1 MNENNNIKETN
12 ENKIN
17 SDNDNNNIINNEN
30 NNNNIEEN
38 KNNININS
46 NKNEENINNNNI
58 IKNNNISLNKITS
71 MKEFFSLE
79 ICNPKSNNNN
89 NKNENN
95 NNNNNENNN
104 NNKLTLTKN
113 IIEENKDINELNTI
127 KQVKIYNLQYIFKN
141 IALQL
146 GKNLLHPPRKKL
158 HPSKIPLSFPRRI
171 PSRSKIKHIYNL

>member
-1 MNENNNIKETN
+1 
-12 ENKIN
+12 
-17 SDNDNNNIINNEN
+17 
-30 NNNNIEEN
+30 
-38 KNNININS
+38 
-46 NKNEENINNNNI
+46 
-58 IKNNNISLNKITS
+58 

-79 ICNPKSNNNN
+79 ICNPKPNKNTN

-127 KQVKIYNLQYIFKN
+127 KQVKIIFTIYIFKN

-146 GKNLLHPPRKKL
+146 GKNLLHSPRKNL
-158 HPSKIPLSFPRRI
+158 HSSKILISFPRRI
-171 PSRSKIKHIYNL
+171 PSRSKILIYNLILVLVNFILRTKRTFISHFIIHRFNIKLSFLHSISISINNRKRH

>member
-17 SDNDNNNIINNEN
+17 SDNDNNIIIINNENNN

-46 NKNEENINNNNI
+46 NKNEENTNNNNN

-79 ICNPKSNNNN
+79 ICNPKPNKNTN

-146 GKNLLHPPRKKL
+146 GKNLLHSIRKNL
-158 HPSKIPLSFPRRI
+158 HSSKILISFPRRI
-171 PSRSKIKHIYNL
+171 PSRSKI